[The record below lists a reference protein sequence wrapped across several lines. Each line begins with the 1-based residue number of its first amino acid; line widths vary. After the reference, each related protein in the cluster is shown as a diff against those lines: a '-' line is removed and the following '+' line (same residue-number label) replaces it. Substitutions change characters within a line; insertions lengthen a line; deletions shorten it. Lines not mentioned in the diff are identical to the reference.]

1 MSPLS
6 IIAVVVPVIV
16 VVLVI
21 AALIG
26 WLRTQ
31 GGAAIRSF
39 YGAVR
44 RMEQE
49 QGTRDRY
56 QIPWLLMLGN
66 ETDGAQLCTQWHL
79 QATDKAAWFGRW
91 WSDAE
96 GAVLVVPQALFLPDE
111 GMNRQRGNWWRLL
124 GLILRLRSR
133 RPIDAV
139 IWTVPFGKLDDI
151 EHTTEL
157 SLKVRRCFIDLLQR
171 FGLSLPVYVVITGMQ
186 ELPGFQ
192 ELVSALPTE
201 AREAT
206 LGWSSPYSP
215 DAAWQSHWSDQAL
228 DQVNAALSQSI
239 IEIGA
244 LSGQL
249 SGDLYGLPER
259 FERLRR
265 ALQILLEPVF
275 QGNAQGEAPRF
286 RGVYFT
292 ATQAPTVTGDGFA
305 ASDKVLCQTVF
316 ARQLWARRFV
326 AERGL
331 AQPVPRLLR
340 LRQRWHRLA
349 GVVALVVGLV
359 WLGGMLW
366 VWHDSV
372 EEAEELSQLILHTHK
387 NYLVVDPDQPQ
398 LEPTRYNVQTYWN
411 MLEKAPSWRYVAVVF
426 PTSWFSTV
434 DAQLEEGLRL
444 TARHHWVL
452 PLRDLLASDLGQLQA
467 IRNTERRGNVESED
481 PAQWQ
486 SYVKAKDL
494 VERAVRLEQQN
505 QMFSQLVS
513 NPKAPLDELVQLS
526 NNALSLSL
534 NAGTLSKA
542 RFYNRV
548 LFNAQGA
555 GLPGQDLQ
563 GLDLNAARTVI
574 GDNFTGL
581 MQRWLDHYFL
591 ADNFVRQ
598 AGYLKLHLQRLE
610 AGSGNSLSELEDLM
624 ALVDDLQ
631 TLVNLTNAAWG
642 RGKGQDL
649 VPGYTQMMDKVSHST
664 LLGPELA
671 QDLESQAAKLQQS
684 FRDQWIVQTGSR
696 DNLLV
701 QQGSGLLVLQEH
713 VTALDDAVKAL
724 FKRDFVALAL
734 QKDPSGNSSNAMGQG
749 GGSDDFSVALNYFA
763 SYKSYANEE
772 LPRIPPDYRD
782 ALIQAAEGAAAR
794 AMWLSLDESE
804 EQLPGMGFN
813 VQTTQAVALQKAFMD
828 VHRADLAMRFQRL
841 LNRRA
846 LAQIKSGLDE
856 IEAQPLFSQRAD
868 VQRWDGSKNFGLQLY
883 GASDPQGLKLSLNQ
897 QFDAMVQIAEQRMP
911 ALEWLIIQ
919 QDDLS
924 ALEHDR
930 VSRFMAIN
938 DELLKYKSQNPA
950 SSAAQ
955 LEQLVSRD
963 FNQMDTSSCAQIL
976 QTSNLSGGRGDLAQR
991 AVSLQQ
997 GALQRCLYLQQN
1009 QAATAWNDVANY
1021 FNQYLAGR
1029 FPFSQDLR
1037 ASDADPARVQRLLEL
1052 IDTRLPLAE
1061 AGLALSQTPER
1072 LAAENFLNRLKQ
1084 AGTWLGPLFVRDKS
1098 GILGVEMDVRWRTDR
1113 NEERG
1118 ADQVIAWGLNAGNQQ
1133 INYPGDAQQNLRW
1146 MVGQPVRLTL
1156 RWARNGYQRPA
1167 NDPLQPNLVVRDLEA
1182 GWEYQG
1188 PWALLRLMRSL
1199 VSVQRQPN
1207 VDYTDFPLTL
1217 QLPVTGQI
1225 PSLSPAQAQLQARTT
1240 QQTMMFMR
1248 LSLMSQGSKLPLSMP
1263 PLPTQAPRSPFMAT
1277 SSSPAIAT
1285 REEGL

>member
-6 IIAVVVPVIV
+6 IIALVLLAI
-16 VVLVI
+16 VLVL
-21 AALIG
+21 LIVAVIW

-39 YGAVR
+39 YGAAR
-44 RMEQE
+44 HMEQE

-56 QIPWLLMLGN
+56 QMPWLLMLGN
-66 ETDGAQLCTQWHL
+66 ETDGAQLCAQWRL
-79 QATDKAAWFGRW
+79 QPTDKAAWFGRW

-124 GLILRLRSR
+124 GLILRLRSK
-133 RPIDAV
+133 RPLDAV

-171 FGLSLPVYVVITGMQ
+171 FGLSLPVYVVITGMEQ
-186 ELPGFQ
+186 LPGFQ
-192 ELVSALPTE
+192 ELVSALPAE
-201 AREAT
+201 AREST
-206 LGWSSPYSP
+206 LGWSSPYPP

-244 LSGQL
+244 LAGQL
-249 SGDLYGLPER
+249 STDLYGLPER
-259 FERLRR
+259 FEGLRR

-292 ATQAPTVTGDGFA
+292 ASQAPAVSADGFA
-305 ASDKVLCQTVF
+305 ATDSVLRQTVF
-316 ARQLWARRFV
+316 ARQLWARRLV

-349 GVVALVVGLV
+349 GAMALVVGLV
-359 WLGGMLW
+359 WLGGMVW

-372 EEAEELSQLILHTHK
+372 EQAQELSRLILSAHK
-387 NYLVVDPDQPQ
+387 NHLAVDPDEPQ
-398 LEPTRYNVQTYWN
+398 LEPTRHNVQNYWN
-411 MLEKAPSWRYVAVVF
+411 VLEKAPSWRFVSVVF
-426 PTSWFSTV
+426 PTSWFSSV
-434 DAQLEEGLRL
+434 DTQLQDGLRL

-452 PLRDLLASDLGQLQA
+452 PLRDLLESDLEQLKS
-467 IRNTERRGNVESED
+467 IRNTERRGNVQSED

-486 SYVKAKDL
+486 SYVKAKEL
-494 VERAVRLEQQN
+494 VDRAVRLEQHN
-505 QMFSQLVS
+505 QIFSQAVN

-534 NAGTLSKA
+534 NTGTLSRA

-548 LFNAQGA
+548 LFDSQNT
-555 GLPGQDLQ
+555 DLQ
-563 GLDLNAARTVI
+563 GLDLNAARPVVS
-574 GDNFTGL
+574 DNFTGL

-624 ALVDDLQ
+624 ALIDDLQ
-631 TLVNLTNAAWG
+631 TLVSLTNSAWG

-664 LLGPELA
+664 LLGPDIE

-684 FRDQWIVQTGSR
+684 FRDQWIVQSGSR

-701 QQGSGLLVLQEH
+701 QQGSGLLVLQDH
-713 VTALDDAVKAL
+713 VTALDGAVQAL
-724 FKRDFVALAL
+724 FKRDFVALAM
-734 QKDPSGNSSNAMGQG
+734 QKDPLDGNSDSMGQG
-749 GGSDDFSVALNYFA
+749 DGSDDFSGALNYFA
-763 SYKSYANEE
+763 SYKSYANDE

-782 ALIQAAEGAAAR
+782 ALIQAAESAAAR
-794 AMWLSLDESE
+794 AMWLSLDESDAS
-804 EQLPGMGFN
+804 LPGMGFN
-813 VQTTQAVALQKAFMD
+813 VQTSQAVALQKAFMD
-828 VHRADLAMRFQRL
+828 VHRSDLAVRFQRL

-856 IEAQPLFSQRAD
+856 IDAQPLFSQRAD
-868 VQRWDGSKNFGLQLY
+868 IQRWDGSKNFGLQLY
-883 GASDPQGLKLSLNQ
+883 GASDPQDLKLNLNQ
-897 QFDAMVQIAEQRMP
+897 QFDAMLQIAEQRMP
-911 ALEWLIIQ
+911 ALEWLIVQ
-919 QDDLS
+919 QDNLS
-924 ALEHDR
+924 ALEHDQ
-930 VSRFMAIN
+930 VARFMALN
-938 DELLKYKSQNPA
+938 DELLKYKNQNPA

-963 FNQMDTSSCAQIL
+963 FIEMDTTSCAQIL
-976 QTSNLSGGRGDLAQR
+976 QTSSLSGGRGDLAQR
-991 AVSLQQ
+991 TVALQQ
-997 GALQRCLYLQQN
+997 SALQRCLYLQQN
-1009 QAATAWNDVANY
+1009 QAATAWNDLANY

-1029 FPFSQDLR
+1029 FPFSQDVR

-1052 IDTRLPLAE
+1052 IDTRLPLAQ
-1061 AGLALSQTPER
+1061 AGLTLSQTPER
-1072 LAAENFLNRLKQ
+1072 LAAEDFLNRLKQ

-1113 NEERG
+1113 DEERG

-1133 INYPGDAQQNLRW
+1133 ISYPGVAQQNLRW

-1188 PWALLRLMRSL
+1188 PWSLLRLMRSL
-1199 VSVQRQPN
+1199 VSAQRQPN
-1207 VDYTDFPLTL
+1207 IDYTDFPLAL
-1217 QLPVTGQI
+1217 QLPVT
-1225 PSLSPAQAQLQARTT
+1225 AQAQARTA
-1240 QQTMMFMR
+1240 QQTLMFVR
-1248 LSLMSQGSKLPLSMP
+1248 LSLMSQGSKLPLSIP
-1263 PLPTQAPRSPFMAT
+1263 PLPTRAPRSPFMAT
-1277 SSSPAIAT
+1277 STSPAIAT
-1285 REEGL
+1285 REEGP

>member
-1 MSPLS
+1 MSTLS
-6 IIAVVVPVIV
+6 IVALVLLAIV
-16 VVLVI
+16 VVLLI
-21 AALIG
+21 AALVW

-44 RMEQE
+44 HMEQE

-56 QIPWLLMLGN
+56 QAPWLMMLGN
-66 ETDGAQLCTQWHL
+66 ETDGAQLCAQWRL
-79 QATDKAAWFGRW
+79 QPTDKAAWFGRW
-91 WSDAE
+91 FSDVE

-124 GLILRLRSR
+124 GLMLRLRSK
-133 RPIDAV
+133 RPLDAV
-139 IWTVPFGKLDDI
+139 IWTVPFSTLDDI

-171 FGLSLPVYVVITGMQ
+171 FGLSLPVYVVITGME

-192 ELVSALPTE
+192 ELVSALPAE
-201 AREAT
+201 ARESM
-206 LGWSSPYSP
+206 LGWSSPYLP
-215 DAAWQSHWSDQAL
+215 EAAWQSQWSDQAL

-249 SGDLYGLPER
+249 GSDLYGLPER
-259 FERLRR
+259 FEGMRR

-275 QGNAQGEAPRF
+275 QGNTQGEAPRF

-292 ATQAPTVTGDGFA
+292 ASQAPAVSGDGVT
-305 ASDKVLCQTVF
+305 ASDSAQRQTVF
-316 ARQLWARRFV
+316 ARQLWSRRLV

-340 LRQRWHRLA
+340 LRQRGHRLA
-349 GVVALVVGLV
+349 AAVALVVGLV
-359 WLGGMLW
+359 WLGGMVL

-372 EEAEELSQLILHTHK
+372 EEAEGLSRLILSTHK
-387 NYLVVDPDQPQ
+387 NHLVVDADEPQ
-398 LEPTRYNVQTYWN
+398 LEPTRHNVQNYWN
-411 MLEKAPSWRYVAVVF
+411 MLEKAPRWRFVSVVF
-426 PTSWFSTV
+426 PTSWFSSV
-434 DAQLEEGLRL
+434 DTQLENGLRL
-444 TARHHWVL
+444 TARHHWIL
-452 PLRDLLASDLGQLQA
+452 PLRDLLNSDLEQLKS

-486 SYVKAKDL
+486 SYVKAKALVDL
-494 VERAVRLEQQN
+494 SVRLEQHN
-505 QMFSQLVS
+505 QMFSQVI
-513 NPKAPLDELVQLS
+513 NDPKAPLDELVQLS
-526 NNALSLSL
+526 NTALSLSL
-534 NAGTLSKA
+534 NTGTLSRA
-542 RFYNRV
+542 HFYNRV
-548 LFNAQGA
+548 LFDAQSS
-555 GLPGQDLQ
+555 DLK
-563 GLDLNAARTVI
+563 GLDLNAARPVI
-574 GDNFTGL
+574 ADNFTGL

-610 AGSGNSLSELEDLM
+610 AGGGNSLSELEDLM
-624 ALVDDLQ
+624 ALIDDLQ
-631 TLVNLTNAAWG
+631 TLVSLTNSAWG

-649 VPGYTQMMDKVSHST
+649 VPGYTQMLDKVSHST
-664 LLGPELA
+664 LLGPDIE
-671 QDLESQAAKLQQS
+671 QDLESQAAKLQQR

-701 QQGSGLLVLQEH
+701 QQGSGLLVLQDH
-713 VTALDDAVKAL
+713 VTALDGAVQAL
-724 FKRDFVALAL
+724 FKRDFVALAM
-734 QKDPSGNSSNAMGQG
+734 QKGPSDSNPDAMGQG
-749 GGSDDFSVALNYFA
+749 DGSDDFSVALNYFA
-763 SYKSYANEE
+763 SYKSYASEE

-804 EQLPGMGFN
+804 ESLPGVGFN
-813 VQTTQAVALQKAFMD
+813 VQTAQAVALQKAFMD
-828 VHRADLAMRFQRL
+828 VRRSDLAIRFQRL

-846 LAQIKSGLDE
+846 LAQIKSGLDQ
-856 IEAQPLFSQRAD
+856 IDAQPLFSQRAD
-868 VQRWDGSKNFGLQLY
+868 IQRWDGSKNFGLQLY
-883 GASDPQGLKLSLNQ
+883 GANDPQDLKLSLSQ
-897 QFDAMVQIAEQRMP
+897 QFAVMLQIAEQRMP

-919 QDDLS
+919 QDNLS
-924 ALEHDR
+924 ALEHDQ
-930 VSRFMAIN
+930 VARFMALN
-938 DELLKYKSQNPA
+938 DELLKYKNQNPA

-963 FNQMDTSSCAQIL
+963 FIAMDTASCAQIL
-976 QTSNLSGGRGDLAQR
+976 QTSSLPGGRGDLALR
-991 AVSLQQ
+991 TIALQQ

-1009 QAATAWNDVANY
+1009 QAATAWNDLANY

-1029 FPFSQDLR
+1029 FPFALDVR
-1037 ASDADPARVQRLLEL
+1037 ASDADPARVQHLLEL
-1052 IDTRLPLAE
+1052 IDTRLPLAQ

-1072 LAAENFLNRLKQ
+1072 LAAEDFLNRLKQ

-1113 NEERG
+1113 DEERG
-1118 ADQVIAWGLNAGNQQ
+1118 ADQVIAWSLNAGNQQ
-1133 INYPGDAQQNLRW
+1133 ISYPGGGQQNLRW
-1146 MVGQPVRLTL
+1146 MVGQPVSLTL

-1188 PWALLRLMRSL
+1188 PWSLLRLMRSL
-1199 VSVQRQPN
+1199 GSAQRQPN
-1207 VDYTDFPLTL
+1207 VDYTDFPLAL
-1217 QLPVTGQI
+1217 QLPVT
-1225 PSLSPAQAQLQARTT
+1225 AQTQARTAE
-1240 QQTMMFMR
+1240 QTLMFVR
-1248 LSLMSQGSKLPLSMP
+1248 LSLMSQGSKLPLSIA

-1277 SSSPAIAT
+1277 SSSRAIAT

>member
-1 MSPLS
+1 MSLFNLVALVLL
-6 IIAVVVPVIV
+6 AVVV
-16 VVLVI
+16 VLLI
-21 AALIG
+21 AALVW

-44 RMEQE
+44 HMEQE

-56 QIPWLLMLGN
+56 QMPWLMMLGN
-66 ETDGAQLCTQWHL
+66 ETDGAQLCAQWRL
-79 QATDKAAWFGRW
+79 QPTEKAAWFGRW
-91 WSDAE
+91 FCDAD

-124 GLILRLRSR
+124 GLMLRLRSK
-133 RPIDAV
+133 RPLDAV
-139 IWTVPFGKLDDI
+139 IWTVPFSTLDNI

-171 FGLSLPVYVVITGMQ
+171 FGLSLPVYVVITGME

-192 ELVSALPTE
+192 ELVSALPAE
-201 AREAT
+201 ARESM
-206 LGWSSPYSP
+206 LGWSSPYLP
-215 DAAWQSHWSDQAL
+215 DAAWQSQWSDQAL

-249 SGDLYGLPER
+249 STDLYGLPER
-259 FERLRR
+259 FEGLRR

-292 ATQAPTVTGDGFA
+292 ASQAPSLSGDGFT
-305 ASDKVLCQTVF
+305 ASDNAQRQTVF
-316 ARQLWARRFV
+316 ARQLWSRRLV

-331 AQPVPRLLR
+331 AQPVPRMLR
-340 LRQRWHRLA
+340 LRQRGHRLVA
-349 GVVALVVGLV
+349 VVAMVVGLV
-359 WLGGMLW
+359 WLGSMVW

-372 EEAEELSQLILHTHK
+372 EEAEGLSRLILSAHK
-387 NYLVVDPDQPQ
+387 NHLVVDPDEPQ
-398 LEPTRYNVQTYWN
+398 LEPTRHNVQNYWN
-411 MLEKAPSWRYVAVVF
+411 VLEKAPRWRFVSVVF
-426 PTSWFSTV
+426 PTSWFSSV
-434 DAQLEEGLRL
+434 DTQLENGLRL
-444 TARHHWVL
+444 TARHHWIL
-452 PLRDLLASDLGQLQA
+452 PLRDLLNSDLEQLKS

-486 SYVKAKDL
+486 SYVKAKALVDL
-494 VERAVRLEQQN
+494 AVRLEQHN
-505 QMFSQLVS
+505 QLFSQVV
-513 NPKAPLDELVQLS
+513 NDPKAPLDELVQLS
-526 NNALSLSL
+526 NTALSLGL
-534 NAGTLSKA
+534 NTGTLSRA
-542 RFYNRV
+542 HFYNRV
-548 LFNAQGA
+548 LFDAQNS
-555 GLPGQDLQ
+555 DLK
-563 GLDLNAARTVI
+563 GLDLNAARPVI
-574 GDNFTGL
+574 SDNFTGL

-624 ALVDDLQ
+624 ALIDDLQ
-631 TLVNLTNAAWG
+631 TLVSLTNSAWG

-649 VPGYTQMMDKVSHST
+649 VPGYSQMLDKVSHSA
-664 LLGPELA
+664 LLGPDIE

-701 QQGSGLLVLQEH
+701 QQGSGLLVLQDH
-713 VTALDDAVKAL
+713 VTALDGAVQAL
-724 FKRDFVALAL
+724 FKRDFVALAM
-734 QKDPSGNSSNAMGQG
+734 QKDPSDSNPDAMGQG
-749 GGSDDFSVALNYFA
+749 DGSDDFSVALNYFA
-763 SYKSYANEE
+763 SYKSYASEE

-782 ALIQAAEGAAAR
+782 ALMQAAEGAAAR
-794 AMWLSLDESE
+794 AMWLSLDESDAS
-804 EQLPGMGFN
+804 LPGMGFN
-813 VQTTQAVALQKAFMD
+813 VQTAQAVALQKAFMD
-828 VHRADLAMRFQRL
+828 VHRGDLAIRFQRL

-856 IEAQPLFSQRAD
+856 IDAQPLFSQRAD
-868 VQRWDGSKNFGLQLY
+868 IQRWDGSKNFGLQLY
-883 GASDPQGLKLSLNQ
+883 GASDPQDLKLSLSQ
-897 QFDAMVQIAEQRMP
+897 QFGVMLQAAEQRMP
-911 ALEWLIIQ
+911 ALEWLIVQ
-919 QDDLS
+919 QDNLS
-924 ALEHDR
+924 ALEHDQ
-930 VSRFMAIN
+930 VARFMALN
-938 DELLKYKSQNPA
+938 DELLKYKNQNPA

-963 FNQMDTSSCAQIL
+963 FIAMDTASCAQIL
-976 QTSNLSGGRGDLAQR
+976 QTASLPSGRGDLAQR
-991 AVSLQQ
+991 TIALQQ
-997 GALQRCLYLQQN
+997 GALQRCLYLQQD
-1009 QAATAWNDVANY
+1009 QAATAWNDLANY

-1029 FPFSQDLR
+1029 FPFAQDVR
-1037 ASDADPARVQRLLEL
+1037 ASDADPARVQHLLAL
-1052 IDTRLPLAE
+1052 IDTRLPLAQ
-1061 AGLALSQTPER
+1061 AGLALSQAPER
-1072 LAAENFLNRLKQ
+1072 LAAEDFLNRLKQ

-1113 NEERG
+1113 DEERG

-1133 INYPGDAQQNLRW
+1133 IRYPGGDQQNLRW
-1146 MVGQPVRLTL
+1146 MVGQPVSLTL

-1188 PWALLRLMRSL
+1188 PWSLLRLMRSQA
-1199 VSVQRQPN
+1199 SAQRQPN
-1207 VDYTDFPLTL
+1207 VDYTDFPLAL
-1217 QLPVTGQI
+1217 QLPVT
-1225 PSLSPAQAQLQARTT
+1225 AQTQARTAERT
-1240 QQTMMFMR
+1240 LMFVR
-1248 LSLMSQGSKLPLSMP
+1248 LSLMSQGSKLPLSIP
-1263 PLPTQAPRSPFMAT
+1263 PLPTRAPRSPFMAT

>member
-6 IIAVVVPVIV
+6 VFALVLLAI
-16 VVLVI
+16 VLVL
-21 AALIG
+21 LIVAG
-26 WLRTQ
+26 IWWLRTQ

-44 RMEQE
+44 HMEQE

-56 QIPWLLMLGN
+56 QMPWLMMLGN
-66 ETDGAQLCTQWHL
+66 EADGAQLCAQWRL
-79 QATDKAAWFGRW
+79 QPTDKVAWFGRW
-91 WSDAE
+91 WSDTE

-133 RPIDAV
+133 RPLDAV

-151 EHTTEL
+151 EHATEL
-157 SLKVRRCFIDLLQR
+157 SLKARRGFIDLLQR
-171 FGLSLPVYVVITGMQ
+171 FGLSLPVYVVVTGMEQ
-186 ELPGFQ
+186 LPGFQ
-192 ELVSALPTE
+192 ELVSALPAE
-201 AREAT
+201 AREST
-206 LGWSSPYSP
+206 LGWSSPYLP
-215 DAAWQSHWSDQAL
+215 DAAWQSQWSDQAL
-228 DQVNAALSQSI
+228 DQVIAALSQSI

-249 SGDLYGLPER
+249 SADLYGLPER
-259 FERLRR
+259 FEGLRR
-265 ALQILLEPVF
+265 TLQILLEPVF
-275 QGNAQGEAPRF
+275 QGNTQGEAPRF

-292 ATQAPTVTGDGFA
+292 ASQAPAVTGDGFA
-305 ASDKVLCQTVF
+305 ATDNVLRQTVF
-316 ARQLWARRFV
+316 ARQLWSRRLV

-349 GVVALVVGLV
+349 GAVALVVGLV

-372 EEAEELSQLILHTHK
+372 EEAEELSRLILSAHK
-387 NYLVVDPDQPQ
+387 NHLVVDSDEPQ
-398 LEPTRYNVQTYWN
+398 LEPTRHNVQNYWN
-411 MLEKAPSWRYVAVVF
+411 VLEKAPRWRFVSVVF
-426 PTSWFSTV
+426 PTSWFSSV
-434 DAQLEEGLRL
+434 DAQLEQGLRL

-452 PLRDLLASDLGQLQA
+452 PLRDLLNWDLEQLKS

-494 VERAVRLEQQN
+494 VERAVRLEQHN
-505 QMFSQLVS
+505 QLFNQAIN

-526 NNALSLSL
+526 NNALSLNL
-534 NAGTLSKA
+534 NTGTLSRA

-548 LFNAQGA
+548 LFDAQNT
-555 GLPGQDLQ
+555 DLK
-563 GLDLNAARTVI
+563 GLDLNAVRPAI
-574 GDNFTGL
+574 SDNFIGL

-624 ALVDDLQ
+624 ALIDDLQ
-631 TLVNLTNAAWG
+631 TLVSLTNSAWG

-664 LLGPELA
+664 LLGPDIE

-701 QQGSGLLVLQEH
+701 QQGSGLLVLQDH
-713 VTALDDAVKAL
+713 VTALDGAVQAL

-734 QKDPSGNSSNAMGQG
+734 QKDPSGSNADSMGQG
-749 GGSDDFSVALNYFA
+749 DGSDDFSVALNYFA

-782 ALIQAAEGAAAR
+782 ALMQAAEGAAAR
-794 AMWLSLDESE
+794 AMWLSLDESDE
-804 EQLPGMGFN
+804 SLPGMGFN
-813 VQTTQAVALQKAFMD
+813 VQTAQAVALQKAFMD
-828 VHRADLAMRFQRL
+828 VHRGDLAIRFQRL

-856 IEAQPLFSQRAD
+856 IDAQPLFSQRAD
-868 VQRWDGSKNFGLQLY
+868 IQRWDGSKNFGLLLY
-883 GASDPQGLKLSLNQ
+883 GASDPQDLKLNLNQ
-897 QFDAMVQIAEQRMP
+897 QFGAMLQIAERRMP
-911 ALEWLIIQ
+911 ALEWLIVQ
-919 QDDLS
+919 QDNLS
-924 ALEHDR
+924 ALEHDQ
-930 VSRFMAIN
+930 VARFMALN
-938 DELLKYKSQNPA
+938 DELLKYKNQNPA

-963 FNQMDTSSCAQIL
+963 FIAMDTASCAQIL
-976 QTSNLSGGRGDLAQR
+976 QTSSLSGGRGDLAQR
-991 AVSLQQ
+991 TVALQQ
-997 GALQRCLYLQQN
+997 SALQRCLYLQQN
-1009 QAATAWNDVANY
+1009 QAATAWNDLANY

-1029 FPFSQDLR
+1029 FPFSQDVR
-1037 ASDADPARVQRLLEL
+1037 ASDADPARVQHLLEL
-1052 IDTRLPLAE
+1052 IETRLPLAQ
-1061 AGLALSQTPER
+1061 AGLTLSQAPER
-1072 LAAENFLNRLKQ
+1072 LAAEDFLNRLKQ
-1084 AGTWLGPLFVRDKS
+1084 AGAWLGPLFVRDKS

-1113 NEERG
+1113 DEERG
-1118 ADQVIAWGLNAGNQQ
+1118 ADQVIAWSLDAGNQQ
-1133 INYPGDAQQNLRW
+1133 ISYPGGGQQNLRW

-1188 PWALLRLMRSL
+1188 PWSLLRLMRSL
-1199 VSVQRQPN
+1199 VSSQRQPN
-1207 VDYTDFPLTL
+1207 VDYTDFPLAL
-1217 QLPVTGQI
+1217 QLPVT
-1225 PSLSPAQAQLQARTT
+1225 AQTQARTA
-1240 QQTMMFMR
+1240 QQTLMFVR
-1248 LSLMSQGSKLPLSMP
+1248 LSLMSQGSKLPLSIP
-1263 PLPTQAPRSPFMAT
+1263 PLPTRAPRSPFMAT

>member
-6 IIAVVVPVIV
+6 IIALVLLAI
-16 VVLVI
+16 VLVLLL
-21 AALIG
+21 AALIW

-44 RMEQE
+44 HMEQE

-56 QIPWLLMLGN
+56 QMPWLMMLGN
-66 ETDGAQLCTQWHL
+66 ETDGAQLCSQWRL
-79 QATDKAAWFGRW
+79 QPTDKAAWFGRW

-124 GLILRLRSR
+124 GLILRLRSK
-133 RPIDAV
+133 RPLDAV

-171 FGLSLPVYVVITGMQ
+171 FGLSLPVYVVITGME

-192 ELVSALPTE
+192 ELVSALPAE
-201 AREAT
+201 AREST
-206 LGWSSPYSP
+206 LGWSSPYLP
-215 DAAWQSHWSDQAL
+215 DAAWQSQWSDQAL

-239 IEIGA
+239 IEMGA
-244 LSGQL
+244 LAGHL
-249 SGDLYGLPER
+249 STDLYGLPER
-259 FERLRR
+259 FEGLRR

-292 ATQAPTVTGDGFA
+292 ASQAPAVSVDGFA
-305 ASDKVLCQTVF
+305 ATDSGLRQTVF
-316 ARQLWARRFV
+316 ARQLWARRLM

-340 LRQRWHRLA
+340 LRLRWHRLA
-349 GVVALVVGLV
+349 GAVALVIGLV

-372 EEAEELSQLILHTHK
+372 EEAEGLSRLVLSAHK
-387 NYLVVDPDQPQ
+387 NHLAVDPDEPQ
-398 LEPTRYNVQTYWN
+398 LELTRHNVQNYWN
-411 MLEKAPSWRYVAVVF
+411 VLEKAPRWRFVSVVF
-426 PTSWFSTV
+426 PTSWFSSV
-434 DAQLEEGLRL
+434 DTQLEEGLRL

-452 PLRDLLASDLGQLQA
+452 PLRDLLESDLDQLKS

-486 SYVKAKDL
+486 SYVKAKQL
-494 VERAVRLEQQN
+494 VELAVRLEQHN
-505 QMFSQLVS
+505 QMFSQAVN

-534 NAGTLSKA
+534 NTGTLSRA

-548 LFNAQGA
+548 LFDSQNT
-555 GLPGQDLQ
+555 DLQ
-563 GLDLNAARTVI
+563 GLDLNAARPVI
-574 GDNFTGL
+574 SDNFTGL

-624 ALVDDLQ
+624 ALIDDLQ
-631 TLVNLTNAAWG
+631 TLVSLTNSAWG

-649 VPGYTQMMDKVSHST
+649 VPGYTQMMDKVSHSS
-664 LLGPELA
+664 LLGPDIE

-684 FRDQWIVQTGSR
+684 FRDQWIVQSGSR

-713 VTALDDAVKAL
+713 VTALDGAVQAL

-734 QKDPSGNSSNAMGQG
+734 QKDPSGSNGQG
-749 GGSDDFSVALNYFA
+749 DGSDDFSGALNYFA

-782 ALIQAAEGAAAR
+782 ALMQAAEGAAAQ
-794 AMWLSLDESE
+794 AMWLSLNESD

-813 VQTTQAVALQKAFMD
+813 VQTSQAVALQKAFMD
-828 VHRADLAMRFQRL
+828 VHRSDLAVRFQRL

-856 IEAQPLFSQRAD
+856 IDAQPLFSQRAD

-883 GASDPQGLKLSLNQ
+883 GASDPQDLKLNLNQ
-897 QFDAMVQIAEQRMP
+897 QFGAMLQIAEQRMP
-911 ALEWLIIQ
+911 ALEWLIVQ
-919 QDDLS
+919 QDNLS
-924 ALEHDR
+924 GLEHDQ
-930 VSRFMAIN
+930 VARFMALN
-938 DELLKYKSQNPA
+938 DELLKYKNQNPA

-963 FNQMDTSSCAQIL
+963 FIEMDTTSCAQIL
-976 QTSNLSGGRGDLAQR
+976 RTSSLSVGRGDLAQR
-991 AVSLQQ
+991 TVALQQ
-997 GALQRCLYLQQN
+997 SALQRCLYLQQN
-1009 QAATAWNDVANY
+1009 QAAMAWNDLANY

-1029 FPFSQDLR
+1029 FPFSQDVR
-1037 ASDADPARVQRLLEL
+1037 ASDADPARVQHLLEL
-1052 IDTRLPLAE
+1052 IDTRLPLAQ
-1061 AGLALSQTPER
+1061 AGLTLSQTPER
-1072 LAAENFLNRLKQ
+1072 LAAEDFLNRLKQ

-1113 NEERG
+1113 EEERG

-1133 INYPGDAQQNLRW
+1133 VSYPGAAQQNLRW

-1156 RWARNGYQRPA
+1156 RWARNGYQRPV

-1188 PWALLRLMRSL
+1188 PWSLLRLMRSL
-1199 VSVQRQPN
+1199 VSTQRQPN
-1207 VDYTDFPLTL
+1207 IDYTDFPLTL
-1217 QLPVTGQI
+1217 QLPVT
-1225 PSLSPAQAQLQARTT
+1225 AQVQASTA
-1240 QQTMMFMR
+1240 QQTLMFVR
-1248 LSLMSQGSKLPLSMP
+1248 LSLMSQGSKLPLSIP
-1263 PLPTQAPRSPFMAT
+1263 PLPTRAPRSPFMAT

>member
-6 IIAVVVPVIV
+6 IIALVLLAI
-16 VVLVI
+16 VLVL
-21 AALIG
+21 LIVAVIW

-44 RMEQE
+44 HMEQE

-56 QIPWLLMLGN
+56 QMPWLLMLGN
-66 ETDGAQLCTQWHL
+66 ETDGAQLCAQWRL
-79 QATDKAAWFGRW
+79 QPTDKAAWFGRW

-124 GLILRLRSR
+124 GLILRLRSK
-133 RPIDAV
+133 RPLDAV

-171 FGLSLPVYVVITGMQ
+171 FGLSLPVYVVITGMEQ
-186 ELPGFQ
+186 LPGFQ
-192 ELVSALPTE
+192 ELVSALPAE
-201 AREAT
+201 AREST
-206 LGWSSPYSP
+206 LGWSSPYPP

-244 LSGQL
+244 LAGQL
-249 SGDLYGLPER
+249 STDLYGLPER
-259 FERLRR
+259 FEGLRR

-292 ATQAPTVTGDGFA
+292 ASQAPAVSADGFA
-305 ASDKVLCQTVF
+305 ATDSVLRQTVF
-316 ARQLWARRFV
+316 ARQLWARRLV

-349 GVVALVVGLV
+349 GAMALVVGLV
-359 WLGGMLW
+359 WLGGMVW

-372 EEAEELSQLILHTHK
+372 EQAQELSRLILSAHK
-387 NYLVVDPDQPQ
+387 NHLAVDPDEPQ
-398 LEPTRYNVQTYWN
+398 LEPTRHNVQNYWN
-411 MLEKAPSWRYVAVVF
+411 VLEKAPSWRFVSVVF
-426 PTSWFSTV
+426 PTSWFSSV
-434 DAQLEEGLRL
+434 DTQLQDGLRL

-452 PLRDLLASDLGQLQA
+452 PLRDLLESDLEQLKS
-467 IRNTERRGNVESED
+467 IRNTERRGNVQSED

-486 SYVKAKDL
+486 SYVKAKEL
-494 VERAVRLEQQN
+494 VDRAVRLEQHN
-505 QMFSQLVS
+505 QIFSQAVN

-534 NAGTLSKA
+534 NTGTLSRA

-548 LFNAQGA
+548 LFDSQNT
-555 GLPGQDLQ
+555 DLQ
-563 GLDLNAARTVI
+563 GLDLNAARPVVS
-574 GDNFTGL
+574 DNFTGL

-624 ALVDDLQ
+624 ALIDDLQ
-631 TLVNLTNAAWG
+631 TLVSLTNSAWG

-664 LLGPELA
+664 LLGPDIE

-684 FRDQWIVQTGSR
+684 FRDQWIVQSGSR

-701 QQGSGLLVLQEH
+701 QQGSGLLVLQDH
-713 VTALDDAVKAL
+713 VTALDGAVQAL
-724 FKRDFVALAL
+724 FKRDFVALAM
-734 QKDPSGNSSNAMGQG
+734 QKDPLDGNSDSMGQG
-749 GGSDDFSVALNYFA
+749 DGSDDFSGALNYFA
-763 SYKSYANEE
+763 SYKSYANDE

-782 ALIQAAEGAAAR
+782 ALIQAAESAAAR
-794 AMWLSLDESE
+794 AMWLSLDESDAS
-804 EQLPGMGFN
+804 LPGMGFN
-813 VQTTQAVALQKAFMD
+813 VQTSQAVALQKAFMD
-828 VHRADLAMRFQRL
+828 VHRSDLAVRFQRL

-856 IEAQPLFSQRAD
+856 IDAQPLFSQRAD
-868 VQRWDGSKNFGLQLY
+868 IQRWDGSKNFGLQLY
-883 GASDPQGLKLSLNQ
+883 GASDPQDLKLNLNQ
-897 QFDAMVQIAEQRMP
+897 QFDAMLQIAEQRMP
-911 ALEWLIIQ
+911 ALEWLIVQ
-919 QDDLS
+919 QDNLS
-924 ALEHDR
+924 ALEHDQ
-930 VSRFMAIN
+930 VARFMALN
-938 DELLKYKSQNPA
+938 DELLKYKNQNPA

-963 FNQMDTSSCAQIL
+963 FIEMDTTSCAQIL
-976 QTSNLSGGRGDLAQR
+976 QTSSLSGGRGDLAQR
-991 AVSLQQ
+991 TVALQQ
-997 GALQRCLYLQQN
+997 SALQRCLYLQQN
-1009 QAATAWNDVANY
+1009 QAATAWNDLANY

-1029 FPFSQDLR
+1029 FPFSQDVR

-1052 IDTRLPLAE
+1052 IDTRLPLAQ
-1061 AGLALSQTPER
+1061 AGLTLSQTPER
-1072 LAAENFLNRLKQ
+1072 LAAEDFLNRLKQ

-1113 NEERG
+1113 DEERG

-1133 INYPGDAQQNLRW
+1133 ISYPGVAQQNLRW

-1188 PWALLRLMRSL
+1188 PWSLLRLMRSL
-1199 VSVQRQPN
+1199 VSAQRQPN
-1207 VDYTDFPLTL
+1207 IDYTDFPLAL
-1217 QLPVTGQI
+1217 QLPVT
-1225 PSLSPAQAQLQARTT
+1225 AQAQARTA
-1240 QQTMMFMR
+1240 QQTLMFVR
-1248 LSLMSQGSKLPLSMP
+1248 LSLMSQGSKLPLSIP
-1263 PLPTQAPRSPFMAT
+1263 PLPTRAPRSPFMAT
-1277 SSSPAIAT
+1277 STSPAIAT
-1285 REEGL
+1285 REEGP

>member
-6 IIAVVVPVIV
+6 VFALVLLAI
-16 VVLVI
+16 VLVL
-21 AALIG
+21 LIVAG
-26 WLRTQ
+26 IWWLRTQ

-44 RMEQE
+44 HMEQE

-56 QIPWLLMLGN
+56 QMPWLMMLGN
-66 ETDGAQLCTQWHL
+66 EADGAQLCAQWRL
-79 QATDKAAWFGRW
+79 QPTDKVAWFGRW
-91 WSDAE
+91 WSDTE

-133 RPIDAV
+133 RPLDAV

-151 EHTTEL
+151 EHVTEL
-157 SLKVRRCFIDLLQR
+157 SLKARRGFIALLQR
-171 FGLSLPVYVVITGMQ
+171 FGLSLPVYVVITGMEQ
-186 ELPGFQ
+186 LPGFQ
-192 ELVSALPTE
+192 ELVSALPAE
-201 AREAT
+201 AREST
-206 LGWSSPYSP
+206 LGWSSPYLP
-215 DAAWQSHWSDQAL
+215 DAAWQSQWSDQAL
-228 DQVNAALSQSI
+228 DQVIAALSQSI

-249 SGDLYGLPER
+249 SADLYGLPER
-259 FERLRR
+259 FEGLRR
-265 ALQILLEPVF
+265 TLQILLEPVF
-275 QGNAQGEAPRF
+275 QGNTQGEAPRF

-292 ATQAPTVTGDGFA
+292 ASQAPAVTGDGFA
-305 ASDKVLCQTVF
+305 ATDNVLRQTVF
-316 ARQLWARRFV
+316 ARQLWSRRLV

-349 GVVALVVGLV
+349 GAVALVVGLV

-372 EEAEELSQLILHTHK
+372 EEAEELSRLILSAHK
-387 NYLVVDPDQPQ
+387 NHLVVDSDEPQ
-398 LEPTRYNVQTYWN
+398 LEPTRHNVQNYWN
-411 MLEKAPSWRYVAVVF
+411 VLEKAPRWRFVSVVF
-426 PTSWFSTV
+426 PTSWFSSV
-434 DAQLEEGLRL
+434 DAQLEQGLRL

-452 PLRDLLASDLGQLQA
+452 PLRDLLNWDLEQLKS

-494 VERAVRLEQQN
+494 VERAVRLEQHN
-505 QMFSQLVS
+505 QLFNQAIN

-526 NNALSLSL
+526 NNALSLNL
-534 NAGTLSKA
+534 NTGTLSRA

-548 LFNAQGA
+548 LFDAQNT
-555 GLPGQDLQ
+555 DLK
-563 GLDLNAARTVI
+563 GLDLNAVRPAI
-574 GDNFTGL
+574 SDNFTGL

-624 ALVDDLQ
+624 ALIDDLQ
-631 TLVNLTNAAWG
+631 TLVSLTNSAWG

-664 LLGPELA
+664 LLGPDIE

-701 QQGSGLLVLQEH
+701 QQGSGLLVLQDH
-713 VTALDDAVKAL
+713 VTALDGAVQAL

-734 QKDPSGNSSNAMGQG
+734 QKDPSGSNADSMGQG
-749 GGSDDFSVALNYFA
+749 DGSDDFSVALNYFA

-782 ALIQAAEGAAAR
+782 ALMQAAEGAAAR
-794 AMWLSLDESE
+794 AMWLSLDESDE
-804 EQLPGMGFN
+804 SLPGMGFN
-813 VQTTQAVALQKAFMD
+813 VQTAQAVALQKAFMD
-828 VHRADLAMRFQRL
+828 VHRGDLAIRFQRL

-856 IEAQPLFSQRAD
+856 IDAQPLFSQRAD
-868 VQRWDGSKNFGLQLY
+868 IQRWDGSKNFGLLLY
-883 GASDPQGLKLSLNQ
+883 GASDPQDLKLNLNQ
-897 QFDAMVQIAEQRMP
+897 QFGAMLQIAEQRMP
-911 ALEWLIIQ
+911 ALEWLIVQ
-919 QDDLS
+919 QDNLS
-924 ALEHDR
+924 ALEHDQ
-930 VSRFMAIN
+930 VARFMALN
-938 DELLKYKSQNPA
+938 DELLKYKNQNPA

-963 FNQMDTSSCAQIL
+963 FIAMDTASCAQIL
-976 QTSNLSGGRGDLAQR
+976 QTSSLSGGRGDLAQR
-991 AVSLQQ
+991 TVALQQ
-997 GALQRCLYLQQN
+997 SALQRCLYLQQN
-1009 QAATAWNDVANY
+1009 QAATAWNDLANY

-1029 FPFSQDLR
+1029 FPFSQDVR
-1037 ASDADPARVQRLLEL
+1037 ASDADPARVQHLLEL
-1052 IDTRLPLAE
+1052 IETRLPLAQ
-1061 AGLALSQTPER
+1061 AGLTLSQAPER
-1072 LAAENFLNRLKQ
+1072 LAAEDFLNRLKQ
-1084 AGTWLGPLFVRDKS
+1084 AGAWLGPLFVRDKS

-1113 NEERG
+1113 DEERG
-1118 ADQVIAWGLNAGNQQ
+1118 ADQVIAWSLDAGNQQ
-1133 INYPGDAQQNLRW
+1133 ISYPGGGQQNLRW

-1188 PWALLRLMRSL
+1188 PWSLLRLMRSL
-1199 VSVQRQPN
+1199 VSSQRQPN
-1207 VDYTDFPLTL
+1207 VDYTDFPLAL
-1217 QLPVTGQI
+1217 QLPVT
-1225 PSLSPAQAQLQARTT
+1225 AQTQARTA
-1240 QQTMMFMR
+1240 QQTLMFVR
-1248 LSLMSQGSKLPLSMP
+1248 LSLMSQGSKLPLSIP
-1263 PLPTQAPRSPFMAT
+1263 PLPTRAPRSPFMAT

>member
-6 IIAVVVPVIV
+6 IFALVLLAI
-16 VVLVI
+16 VLVL
-21 AALIG
+21 LIVAG
-26 WLRTQ
+26 IWWLRTQ
-31 GGAAIRSF
+31 GGVAIRSF

-44 RMEQE
+44 HMEQE
-49 QGTRDRY
+49 QGVRDRY
-56 QIPWLLMLGN
+56 QMPWLMMLGN
-66 ETDGAQLCTQWHL
+66 EADSAQLCAQWRL
-79 QATDKAAWFGRW
+79 QPTDKVAWFGRW
-91 WSDAE
+91 WSDTE

-133 RPIDAV
+133 RPLDAV
-139 IWTVPFGKLDDI
+139 IWTVPFGQLDDI

-157 SLKVRRCFIDLLQR
+157 SLKARRGFIDLLQR
-171 FGLSLPVYVVITGMQ
+171 FGLSLPVYVVITGMEQ
-186 ELPGFQ
+186 LPGFQ
-192 ELVSALPTE
+192 ELVSALPAE
-201 AREAT
+201 AREST
-206 LGWSSPYSP
+206 LGWSSPYLP
-215 DAAWQSHWSDQAL
+215 DAAWQSQWSDQAL

-239 IEIGA
+239 IEVGA

-249 SGDLYGLPER
+249 SADLYGLPER
-259 FERLRR
+259 FEGLRR
-265 ALQILLEPVF
+265 PLQILLEPVF
-275 QGNAQGEAPRF
+275 QGNTQGEAPRF

-292 ATQAPTVTGDGFA
+292 ASQAPAVTGDGFA
-305 ASDKVLCQTVF
+305 ATDNLLRQTVF
-316 ARQLWARRFV
+316 ARQLWSRRLV

-349 GVVALVVGLV
+349 GAVALVVGLV

-372 EEAEELSQLILHTHK
+372 EEAEELSRLILSAHK
-387 NYLVVDPDQPQ
+387 NHLVVDSDEPQ
-398 LEPTRYNVQTYWN
+398 LEPTRHNVQNYWN
-411 MLEKAPSWRYVAVVF
+411 MLEKAPRWRFVSVVF
-426 PTSWFSTV
+426 PTSWFSSV
-434 DAQLEEGLRL
+434 DTQLEEGLRL

-452 PLRDLLASDLGQLQA
+452 PLRDLLNWDLEQLKS

-494 VERAVRLEQQN
+494 VERAVRLEQHN
-505 QMFSQLVS
+505 QLFSQAIN

-526 NNALSLSL
+526 NNALSLNL
-534 NAGTLSKA
+534 NTGTLSRA

-548 LFNAQGA
+548 LFDAQNT
-555 GLPGQDLQ
+555 DLK
-563 GLDLNAARTVI
+563 GLDLNAARPAI
-574 GDNFTGL
+574 SDNFTGL

-610 AGSGNSLSELEDLM
+610 SGGGNSLSELEDLM
-624 ALVDDLQ
+624 ALIDDLQ
-631 TLVNLTNAAWG
+631 TLVSLTNSAWG

-664 LLGPELA
+664 LLGPDIE

-684 FRDQWIVQTGSR
+684 FRDQWIVQSGSR

-701 QQGSGLLVLQEH
+701 QQGSGLLVLQDH
-713 VTALDDAVKAL
+713 VTALDGAVQAL

-734 QKDPSGNSSNAMGQG
+734 QKDPSGSNTNSMSQG
-749 GGSDDFSVALNYFA
+749 DGSDDFSGALNYFA

-782 ALIQAAEGAAAR
+782 ALMQAAEGAAAQ
-794 AMWLSLDESE
+794 AMWLSLNESD

-813 VQTTQAVALQKAFMD
+813 VQTAQAVALQKAFMD
-828 VHRADLAMRFQRL
+828 VHRGDLAIRFQRL

-856 IEAQPLFSQRAD
+856 IDAQPLFSQRAD

-883 GASDPQGLKLSLNQ
+883 GASDPQDLKLNLNQ
-897 QFDAMVQIAEQRMP
+897 QFGAMLQIAEQRMP
-911 ALEWLIIQ
+911 ALEWLIVQ
-919 QDDLS
+919 QDNLS
-924 ALEHDR
+924 ALEHDQ
-930 VSRFMAIN
+930 VARFMAIN
-938 DELLKYKSQNPA
+938 DELLKYKNQNPA

-963 FNQMDTSSCAQIL
+963 FIEMDTTTCAQIL
-976 QTSNLSGGRGDLAQR
+976 QTASLSAGRGDLAQR
-991 AVSLQQ
+991 TVALQQ
-997 GALQRCLYLQQN
+997 SALQRCLYLQQN
-1009 QAATAWNDVANY
+1009 QAATAWNDLANY

-1029 FPFSQDLR
+1029 FPFSQDVR

-1052 IDTRLPLAE
+1052 IDTRLPLAQ
-1061 AGLALSQTPER
+1061 AGLTLSQTPDR
-1072 LAAENFLNRLKQ
+1072 LAAEDFLNRLKQ
-1084 AGTWLGPLFVRDKS
+1084 ASTWLGPLFVRDKS

-1113 NEERG
+1113 DEERG

-1133 INYPGDAQQNLRW
+1133 ISYPGGAQQNLRW

-1188 PWALLRLMRSL
+1188 PWSLLRLMRSL

-1217 QLPVTGQI
+1217 QLPVT
-1225 PSLSPAQAQLQARTT
+1225 AQTQASTA
-1240 QQTMMFMR
+1240 QQTLMFLR
-1248 LSLMSQGSKLPLSMP
+1248 LSLMSQGSKLPLSIP
-1263 PLPTQAPRSPFMAT
+1263 PLPTRAPRSPFMAT